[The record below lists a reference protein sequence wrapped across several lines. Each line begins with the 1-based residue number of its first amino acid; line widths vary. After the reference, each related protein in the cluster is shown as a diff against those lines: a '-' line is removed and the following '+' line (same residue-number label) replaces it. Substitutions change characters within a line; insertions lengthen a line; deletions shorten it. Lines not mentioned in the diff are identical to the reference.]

1 MEQPFIK
8 QPALAERSSA
18 PSLHLYSV
26 LDSIRTLRR
35 ELGLTTND
43 LATLQGLISFLP
55 RTTSPENA
63 LMIVFPS
70 NAALSSRANGLDERT
85 IRRSLARLAA
95 AGLISRKDSATRKRF
110 PLRYGGVIKDA
121 FGFDLQPLIE
131 RKTELAAKV
140 ADLERHREEV
150 RSLRA
155 KALAL
160 RVEACRI
167 LRDDETQTFLE
178 EVRNVLRR
186 ATLKIHDIV
195 AIIRKLADLVGS
207 DQEVFPAGNDAQQKE
222 PADNLPACDGQIVRH
237 VESNTLNRKS
247 YREKRVT
254 PGESV
259 SAALPDAK
267 TLTWGDLKK
276 VSAYFPTEPKD
287 TYAVKRIVTD
297 LAQML
302 RIGVHT
308 IMDHLRSA
316 GPGKLFVALDYI
328 LGQTER
334 GTVHRP
340 EQYLA
345 RMMA

>member
-1 MEQPFIK
+1 MEQPFLK
-8 QPALAERSSA
+8 RPALAEPFSA
-18 PSLHLYSV
+18 PSQNLYSV

-55 RTTSPENA
+55 RTTSPTRA
-63 LMIVFPS
+63 LTIVFPS
-70 NAALSSRANGLDERT
+70 NAALSGRTNGLDERT

-95 AGLISRKDSATRKRF
+95 AGLIIRKDSATRKRF

-121 FGFDLQPLIE
+121 FGFDLRPLME

-140 ADLERHREEV
+140 ADLEHQREEV

-160 RVEACRI
+160 RVQACRN
-167 LRDDETQTFLE
+167 LRDDETLTFLD

-186 ATLKIHDIV
+186 ATLKTHDIV

-207 DQEVFPAGNDAQQKE
+207 DQEVFPAGNDAYQQE
-222 PADNLPACDGQIVRH
+222 LTDNLPACDGQIVRH
-237 VESNTLNRKS
+237 VESNTLNKKF
-247 YREKRVT
+247 YRGKCVT
-254 PGESV
+254 QVERV
-259 SAALPDAK
+259 SATLPDAK
-267 TLTWGDLKK
+267 TLTWSDLKK
-276 VSAYFPTEPKD
+276 VSAFFPAEPKD

-302 RIGVHT
+302 RINVHT
-308 IMDHLRSA
+308 IMDHLRRA
-316 GPGKLFVALDYI
+316 GPGKVFVALDYI
-328 LGQTER
+328 IGQTER
-334 GTVHRP
+334 GTMYRP